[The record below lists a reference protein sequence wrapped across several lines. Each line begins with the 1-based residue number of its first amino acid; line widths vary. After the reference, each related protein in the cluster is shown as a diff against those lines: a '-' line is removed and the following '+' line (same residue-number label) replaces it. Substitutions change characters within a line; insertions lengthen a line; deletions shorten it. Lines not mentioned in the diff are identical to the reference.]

1 MRRTTMTDSLFWI
14 AFVSLPVTG
23 AVLSTLH
30 GVVTHST
37 FAETEELKRT
47 HPAAGTI
54 LEKCREDRDNMLAAL
69 DTLFIATVG
78 FTAAL
83 AGLAVGLRI
92 TQGGT
97 TPGEWPAWLAGLA
110 ALAAGAVAF
119 SLLTDLLPRKLG
131 AHARVYLQPRV
142 GALLRVVRLLGRP
155 VRRFARVLD
164 RFAPAPD
171 PTIDF
176 PDEEIRQLAS
186 RRAREG
192 KLTEEEST
200 LVSNAVRLDDIPVK
214 QILTPRPVVT
224 SLDAAWTIGEVFRLF
239 PNLPHGRFPVYEGTS
254 DKIVGLARRRDLLK
268 AKADDRDAVR
278 VRDLKGAAHYV
289 PENATVSA
297 AMHDLVRNHEQLAVV
312 VDEFGN
318 FSGVVTLEDIFESLL
333 GMEIFEK
340 DDVAVDMRELAH
352 ARTRRNAASGIRR
365 MDAGEP
371 RSGSGTEGVA

>member
-1 MRRTTMTDSLFWI
+1 M
-14 AFVSLPVTG
+14 
-23 AVLSTLH
+23 
-30 GVVTHST
+30 
-37 FAETEELKRT
+37 
-47 HPAAGTI
+47 
-54 LEKCREDRDNMLAAL
+54 
-69 DTLFIATVG
+69 
-78 FTAAL
+78 
-83 AGLAVGLRI
+83 
-92 TQGGT
+92 
-97 TPGEWPAWLAGLA
+97 
-110 ALAAGAVAF
+110 AF

>member
-1 MRRTTMTDSLFWI
+1 MTDSLFWI
-14 AFVSLPVTG
+14 AF
-23 AVLSTLH
+23 AVLPLIGIILSLLH

-37 FAETEELKRT
+37 HAETEELKRR
-47 HPAAGTI
+47 HPFAGEV

-78 FTAAL
+78 FSSAL
-83 AGLAVGLRI
+83 AGLAVGFRI
-92 TQGGT
+92 TCGGT
-97 TPGEWPAWLAGLA
+97 TPGEWPAWVAGLS
-110 ALAAGAVAF
+110 ALALGTVLF
-119 SLLTDLLPRKLG
+119 SLITDLIPRKLG
-131 AHARVYLQPRV
+131 AHARLFLQPRV
-142 GALLRVVRLLGRP
+142 GTILRLVRLTGRP
-155 VRRFARVLD
+155 VRRFARLLD

-171 PTIDF
+171 PTVDVS
-176 PDEEIRQLAS
+176 DEEIRQLAS

-239 PNLPHGRFPVYEGTS
+239 PNLPHGRFPVYEGSS

-268 AKADDRDAVR
+268 AKAEDRDAVR
-278 VRDLKGAAHYV
+278 VRELKCSAHYV
-289 PENATVSA
+289 PENATVGA
-297 AMHDLVRNHEQLAVV
+297 ALHDLVRNHEQLAVV

-352 ARTRRNAASGIRR
+352 ARTRRNAASGLRR
-365 MDAGEP
+365 MDAGP
-371 RSGSGTEGVA
+371 DRAAGSTEGQA